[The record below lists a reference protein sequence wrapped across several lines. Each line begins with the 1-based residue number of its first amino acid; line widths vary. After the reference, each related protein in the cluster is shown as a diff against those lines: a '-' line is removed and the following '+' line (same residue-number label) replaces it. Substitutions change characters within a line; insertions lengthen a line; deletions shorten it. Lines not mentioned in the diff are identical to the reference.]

1 RLYLQ
6 RPARHPHLHSFPTRR
21 SSDLTTSSTSRTSQA
36 RCGNS
41 TGNRGRRYPA
51 TGALAPI
58 GYPGG
63 RPPGYGAAAGPAAG
77 GPEGGG
83 VGPGAGGGGGG
94 WLIEA
99 PFSAERTR
107 FSASVVPER
116 SPGYYRGADDK
127 RTDPAA
133 VGAAGATR
141 RSRPR
146 SGAGAGPVAG
156 RAAV

>member
-1 RLYLQ
+1 AAAGARPDSFTSEAYHTATMPAIPPTARFGAPVRSDSASAVASKPITPTCQARL
-6 RPARHPHLHSFPTRR
+6 PAWKRGVRSPAASPTA
-21 SSDLTTSSTSRTSQA
+21 TTSSTSRTSQA

-77 GPEGGG
+77 GPEAEGGG
-83 VGPGAGGGGGG
+83 VGPGAGGEGGG

-99 PFSAERTR
+99 PFSAER
-107 FSASVVPER
+107 
-116 SPGYYRGADDK
+116 
-127 RTDPAA
+127 
-133 VGAAGATR
+133 
-141 RSRPR
+141 
-146 SGAGAGPVAG
+146 
-156 RAAV
+156 